1 MMPSVLL
8 LGLKR
13 NPTSTA
19 TIMIIAATI
28 LAIAMS
34 AQHLDAFIWSV
45 PSYSKKIPLF
55 STDTKDPN
63 DSKAGDDVMPA
74 VRTRAYPESAYNLR
88 SDENEVQYNF
98 ISFIDRSPPAIYS
111 QVFRLVEPRIY
122 ARQDQF
128 RNNMT
133 EIPPTIDDVAPPP
146 SLYGPLAKALSWN
159 KLPARMIVGTISYL
173 SFPIFA
179 ALLRMGLEGQ
189 NLGHNDQALSELVDQ
204 FLPGI
209 SIVLGTYISLTLSI
223 LYDRKARIQRT
234 VALEAAMLALT
245 YQNLMDLFSQDEE
258 GAVEAAQCIVDQVRT
273 LVRESRGREI
283 MDVIYHDPYYRIQNI
298 LKERNGGNLD
308 SVSAQYP
315 QCVWT
320 SGDSECE

>member
-1 MMPSVLL
+1 MPSVLL

-13 NPTSTA
+13 NPTA

-28 LAIAMS
+28 LAITMS

-111 QVFRLVEPRIY
+111 QVFRLVEPRVY

-159 KLPARMIVGTISYL
+159 KLPARMIVGTISL
-173 SFPIFA
+173 IRF
-179 ALLRMGLEGQ
+179 
-189 NLGHNDQALSELVDQ
+189 
-204 FLPGI
+204 
-209 SIVLGTYISLTLSI
+209 TL
-223 LYDRKARIQRT
+223 K
-234 VALEAAMLALT
+234 
-245 YQNLMDLFSQDEE
+245 
-258 GAVEAAQCIVDQVRT
+258 
-273 LVRESRGREI
+273 
-283 MDVIYHDPYYRIQNI
+283 
-298 LKERNGGNLD
+298 
-308 SVSAQYP
+308 
-315 QCVWT
+315 
-320 SGDSECE
+320 